1 MAVEAGGIGARLRA
15 GREKIGL
22 TVLQVAE
29 RIHTD
34 PKIVEAIEAEN
45 YEALGAPVYARGH
58 IRHYAE
64 LVGESAAELIALYS
78 DSSKVAQPDLTR
90 IVKAPSRSDSSK
102 LVAPALFV
110 IAVFAVAGAVWWVSA
125 LSKKKPQLSET
136 HVVGEEAPAA
146 ASESPPDATAMQ
158 AQTGPS
164 GTAGPDAMQ
173 GPPGSP
179 GPGSTAMQ
187 GPSGGAALP
196 GGTTTP
202 GRSGGTAM
210 PGGTAMQGRSGGAAL
225 PGGTTTPGRSGG
237 TAMPGGTAMQGRSGS
252 TAAPA
257 GTGTGGAGAPGGAAS
272 AGGSAMQG
280 RAGAA
285 VSQGAGPASGRTGA
299 AANSGRAQAQGGAT
313 AGTAATAG
321 TQGKAGAQTGA
332 STTAAARER
341 TGAAAVAPTKA
352 ATQARTAPAAEPPS
366 SGSSTSSA
374 AGTTVP
380 PRSKNQAQV
389 TLRYSADSWTEVYD
403 ASGARLFYDVGAA
416 NSVQTVVGKPPLR
429 VVLGNASGVA
439 VEFNGRNTP
448 VTKLALPDGSVQFSI
463 NRSGRVV
470 RAKPVADGG

>member
-15 GREKIGL
+15 GREKLGL

-78 DSSKVAQPDLTR
+78 GSSKVAQPDLTR
-90 IVKAPSRSDSSK
+90 IVKAPAGLDSNK
-102 LVAPALFV
+102 LVAPALLV
-110 IAVFAVAGAVWWVSA
+110 MAVFAVAGAVWWVSA

-136 HVVGEEAPAA
+136 HVVGDEASAVAPASA
-146 ASESPPDATAMQ
+146 PDVTAMQ
-158 AQTGPS
+158 AQPAPS
-164 GTAGPDAMQ
+164 GAAGPNVTQ
-173 GPPGSP
+173 
-179 GPGSTAMQ
+179 
-187 GPSGGAALP
+187 
-196 GGTTTP
+196 
-202 GRSGGTAM
+202 GRSGGTAASSGTAM
-210 PGGTAMQGRSGGAAL
+210 GGRVGGPGGAGGPGAPPAGGAMQGR
-225 PGGTTTPGRSGG
+225 PG
-237 TAMPGGTAMQGRSGS
+237 TAMPHG
-252 TAAPA
+252 AAPA
-257 GTGTGGAGAPGGAAS
+257 P
-272 AGGSAMQG
+272 
-280 RAGAA
+280 
-285 VSQGAGPASGRTGA
+285 GRTAG

-313 AGTAATAG
+313 QAGAAT
-321 TQGKAGAQTGA
+321 
-332 STTAAARER
+332 
-341 TGAAAVAPTKA
+341 TGAATTGGGAQARGGGAAAPA
-352 ATQARTAPAAEPPS
+352 ATQARTGSAGAPSA
-366 SGSSTSSA
+366 SGSSTSSLA
-374 AGTTVP
+374 ASTAAP

-389 TLRYSADSWTEVYD
+389 TLHYSADSWTEVYD

-416 NSVQTVVGKPPLR
+416 NSVKTVVGKPPLR

-448 VTKLALPDGSVQFSI
+448 VAKLALPDGSVQFSI